1 LTNQII
7 AVVKMAR
14 NDSRSRSPSHRRRYS
29 RSPVTHRS
37 SRRTRRDRSRS
48 PYTSRSATIFL
59 A

>member
-1 LTNQII
+1 
-7 AVVKMAR
+7 
-14 NDSRSRSPSHRRRYS
+14 
-29 RSPVTHRS
+29 VTHRS